1 MGYMLKRTGALK
13 YAIGGRQLSHL
24 LEWGLAQ
31 VPTSYLPLPPPH
43 VTSKV
48 APMYVSHAFGTVEWT
63 VFLPDC

>member
-31 VPTSYLPLPPPH
+31 VPTSYLPAPP
-43 VTSKV
+43 
-48 APMYVSHAFGTVEWT
+48 VSHAFGTVEWT